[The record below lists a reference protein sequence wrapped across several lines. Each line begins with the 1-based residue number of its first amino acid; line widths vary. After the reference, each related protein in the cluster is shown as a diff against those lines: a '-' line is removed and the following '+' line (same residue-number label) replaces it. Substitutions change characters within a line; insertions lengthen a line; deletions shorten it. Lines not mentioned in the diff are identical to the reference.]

1 MEYRPREKWRFDSI
15 GEVKDNADPA
25 VRIRGILSAD
35 DRAARFVRP
44 LMLDLLTYSA
54 RRVPEIADS
63 PEEVDDAM
71 RWGFNWALGPFQTWD
86 ALGVANVAE
95 ALQADGRE
103 VPPLVRDV
111 LERGEGRFY
120 PMHGGTRSV
129 FVPATASYVPR
140 PPRPSDLTAAA
151 LRRQGPAV
159 LSNRSASL
167 LDMGDGVAL
176 LEYHSKLNTIDQEI
190 VALTREAL
198 DRGARD
204 FRALVIGNDAADF
217 SVGANLALLLMG
229 ARMRQW
235 AQIERV
241 AKAFQDVNMA
251 TKYSPVP
258 VVVAAAGRTLGG
270 GCEVLL
276 HGARVRAAAELY
288 CGLVETGVGLVP
300 AGGGCKELLLR
311 AREVEPAQGPFP
323 PVRRAF
329 ETIAYAT
336 VSTSAAEARRLGYL
350 RKTDGVTLDR
360 EKLLYDAK
368 ADAIALAEG
377 GYTPPVPATIRLPGE
392 GGRLALEQQIEVL
405 RQAGKISAHDAVVAA
420 RLAYVL
426 TGGDCSPLDD
436 VGEQRLLDLERE
448 AFLSLCGMPK
458 TLERMQ
464 YTLTTGKPLRN

>member
-1 MEYRPREKWRFDSI
+1 
-15 GEVKDNADPA
+15 
-25 VRIRGILSAD
+25 
-35 DRAARFVRP
+35 
-44 LMLDLLTYSA
+44 
-54 RRVPEIADS
+54 
-63 PEEVDDAM
+63 
-71 RWGFNWALGPFQTWD
+71 
-86 ALGVANVAE
+86 
-95 ALQADGRE
+95 
-103 VPPLVRDV
+103 
-111 LERGEGRFY
+111 
-120 PMHGGTRSV
+120 
-129 FVPATASYVPR
+129 
-140 PPRPSDLTAAA
+140 
-151 LRRQGPAV
+151 
-159 LSNRSASL
+159 
-167 LDMGDGVAL
+167 MGDGVAL
-176 LEYHSKLNTIDQEI
+176 LEYHSKLNSIDQEI
-190 VALTREAL
+190 VALTRDAL
-198 DRGARD
+198 ERVARD
-204 FRALVIGNDAADF
+204 FRVLVIGNDAADF

-235 AQIERV
+235 AQLARV
-241 AKAFQDVNMA
+241 VKAFQDVNMA
-251 TKYSPVP
+251 TKYSPIP

-311 AREVEPAQGPFP
+311 VREVEPAKGPFP

-360 EKLLYDAK
+360 ERLLYDAK
-368 ADAIALAEG
+368 TDAIALAEG

-405 RQAGKISAHDAVVAA
+405 RQAGKISAHDAIVGA

-458 TLERMQ
+458 TLERVQ
-464 YTLTTGKPLRN
+464 HTLTTGKPLRN

>member
-1 MEYRPREKWRFDSI
+1 
-15 GEVKDNADPA
+15 A
-25 VRIRGILSAD
+25 RIRGIVSAD
-35 DRAARFVRP
+35 DRAARFARP

-63 PEEVDDAM
+63 PQEVDDAM

-111 LERGEGRFY
+111 LERGEGQFY
-120 PMHGGTRSV
+120 TAHSGARAV
-129 FVPATASYVPR
+129 FMPATASYAPL
-140 PPRPSDLTAAA
+140 PPRPSDLTAEAV
-151 LRRQGPAV
+151 RRRGPTV

-190 VALTREAL
+190 VTLTRDAL
-198 DRGARD
+198 ERGARD

-235 AQIERV
+235 AQLERV
-241 AKAFQDVNMA
+241 VKAFQDVNMA

-276 HGARVRAAAELY
+276 HGARVRAAAEIY

-300 AGGGCKELLLR
+300 GGGGCKELLLR
-311 AREVEPAQGPFP
+311 AREVEPAKGPFP

-350 RKTDGVTLDR
+350 RTTDGVTLDR
-360 EKLLYDAK
+360 ERLLYDAK
-368 ADAIALAEG
+368 ADALALAEG
-377 GYTPPVPATIRLPGE
+377 GYTPPVPATIRLPGA

-448 AFLSLCGMPK
+448 VFLSLCGLPK

-464 YTLTTGKPLRN
+464 HTLTTGKPLRN